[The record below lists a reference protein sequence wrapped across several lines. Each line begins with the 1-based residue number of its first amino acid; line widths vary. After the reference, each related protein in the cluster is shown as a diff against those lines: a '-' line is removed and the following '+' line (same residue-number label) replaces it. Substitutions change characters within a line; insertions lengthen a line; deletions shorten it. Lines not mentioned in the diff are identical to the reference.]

1 MNTERVKNILIVLFS
16 LIALSLAIFVF
27 VDEGRYNLAAAQEAA
42 IISLLEHNDVHLG
55 DRMEMPRS
63 FRPMRGLDLRRYD
76 YDREGM
82 VARFFDTEP
91 QVEIEGDNMFFFTD
105 DREMVY
111 SYHHNWIIFDIP
123 GGITNEAFSAAPG
136 AAAARQLAE
145 EYIEALIGMPPGMEH
160 FFTRLNHDNDYV
172 IGFFSTYRG
181 HVLYNDHIRITVTN
195 VGITY
200 ILYSRVINSGLT
212 GEGRV
217 VFSADEA
224 LLALLNHLQHIQ
236 IEGRIVLEEMR
247 LDYYLVNDDG
257 RWTGVPAYVFTAWHA
272 PSELVFN
279 FIFNAYT
286 NEYIWHE
293 VIR

>member
-1 MNTERVKNILIVLFS
+1 
-16 LIALSLAIFVF
+16 
-27 VDEGRYNLAAAQEAA
+27 
-42 IISLLEHNDVHLG
+42 
-55 DRMEMPRS
+55 
-63 FRPMRGLDLRRYD
+63 
-76 YDREGM
+76 
-82 VARFFDTEP
+82 
-91 QVEIEGDNMFFFTD
+91 
-105 DREMVY
+105 
-111 SYHHNWIIFDIP
+111 
-123 GGITNEAFSAAPG
+123 
-136 AAAARQLAE
+136 
-145 EYIEALIGMPPGMEH
+145 
-160 FFTRLNHDNDYV
+160 
-172 IGFFSTYRG
+172 
-181 HVLYNDHIRITVTN
+181 
-195 VGITY
+195 
-200 ILYSRVINSGLT
+200 VINSGLT